1 MAKPCWWISTLNF
14 CEAAGLCYDSLM
26 ANDDDNDDRSY
37 THLLTLLSVST
48 GMVGVCLTAVGLVGI
63 FKSLRQWEGMVD
75 ELLTVGSL
83 LFSVVT
89 LLSFLAIRTRIRQ
102 FWPHCL
108 LTLDILFCLGILT
121 MLAAS
126 IVLTFAVV

>member
-1 MAKPCWWISTLNF
+1 MAVDP
-14 CEAAGLCYDSLM
+14 E
-26 ANDDDNDDRSY
+26 DDERSY

-48 GMVGVCLTAVGLVGI
+48 GMVGVCLTAVGLVGV
-63 FKSLRQWEGMVD
+63 FKALKEWEGVVD
-75 ELLTVGSL
+75 ELLVLGCL

-102 FWPHCL
+102 VWPHYL
-108 LTLDILFCLGILT
+108 LMLDILFCLGIVT

-126 IVLTFAVV
+126 VLLTFAVV

>member
-1 MAKPCWWISTLNF
+1 MAIDP
-14 CEAAGLCYDSLM
+14 ED
-26 ANDDDNDDRSY
+26 DDRSY

-48 GMVGVCLTAVGLVGI
+48 GMVGVCLTAVGLVGV
-63 FKSLRQWEGMVD
+63 FKALRQWEGMVD

-102 FWPHCL
+102 VWPHYL
-108 LTLDILFCLGILT
+108 LMLDILFCLGIVT